1 MSALRVALCA
11 ATYRRPQGLRR
22 LLKAVAALEL
32 RAGQGRKLDVIIVDN
47 SAEGQARSL
56 VEGFATV
63 FPWPLHYV
71 SEPRRGITFAR
82 NTALTRASEL
92 AADAVAFIDD
102 DEFPD
107 PGWLDALL
115 NRRRVSGAA
124 VVLGAVQPL
133 FPSGTPAWI
142 INGGFFETHRFAD
155 GAAIGDAHTANVLVD
170 LHALRR
176 HGLSFDHRFALRGGE
191 DTLLFRDLL
200 NAGERM
206 VYAADAVVYET
217 VPESRARL
225 GWLMRRWYRPGNVEA
240 ELFLR
245 GHEASRWRPAVNS
258 LRGLLRVAGGSA
270 LFAVNLLVLGLGER
284 RRIVRPLYTLC
295 RGCGL
300 IASTLGHDHLE
311 YRKVHGA

>member
-1 MSALRVALCA
+1 MSVLHVALCA
-11 ATYRRPQGLRR
+11 ATYHRPLGLRR
-22 LLKAVAALEL
+22 LLSAVAALEM
-32 RAGQGRKLDVIIVDN
+32 RAGPEHRLDVVIVDN
-47 SAEGQARSL
+47 SAERQARPL
-56 VEGFATV
+56 VEGVADD

-71 SEPRRGITFAR
+71 SETRRGITFAR
-82 NTALTRASEL
+82 NAALKRAAEL
-92 AADAVAFIDD
+92 GADAVAFIDD

-115 NRRRVSGAA
+115 NRRRDSGAA

-133 FPSGTPAWI
+133 FPPGAPAWI
-142 INGGFFETHRFAD
+142 VNSGFFETHRFAD
-155 GAAIGDAHTANVLVD
+155 GASVTDAHTANVLID
-170 LHALRR
+170 LDVLRR

-191 DTLLFRDLL
+191 DTMLFRDLL

-225 GWLMRRWYRPGNVEA
+225 GWLMRRWYRTGNVEA

-245 GHEASRWRPAVNS
+245 GHEASRWRPAVNG
-258 LRGLLRVAGGSA
+258 LRGLLRVAAGSG
-270 LFAVNLLVLGLGER
+270 LFAANLLVLGFGKR

-311 YRKVHGA
+311 YRDVHGA